1 MEIYKGELSYD
12 EYRKCVDS
20 CVAVKV
26 GRRTTVQQSQRR
38 DSSGWRN
45 SRRFYS
51 LLIYVI
57 SSFVFSHFF
66 LLWLLTL
73 VERPESSDVSKR
85 TLESYVNP
93 PVNSL
98 FFKVVLGTVV
108 SNAFVSDASVGEY
121 VSIFILS
128 VWAHGSMLLKLFSC
142 PPGYLE
148 TPCSEEIDYGS
159 GFIIGD
165 RMVVTCMHVIEEA
178 LKDKPAQIHILN
190 NIIGELPCEVV
201 HRDAA
206 YDLALLHCHDLDL
219 QQYGISPLDL
229 SEKELWPSI
238 HVFTFGFPITHTG
251 KSALYAD
258 GKVSGWK
265 ERFGRKDFMVLNGLF
280 NNGNSGGPVFCRI
293 DNTVKVVGV
302 VAQKHKKEFL
312 TLEENIMFAQEE
324 QSLQNVFIK
333 GLSNHLWKVVLFK
346 IHDALNGSHCQFG
359 YANAVPG
366 YLLVEFV
373 YSAKSKLKSDL
384 NT

>member
-1 MEIYKGELSYD
+1 METCKRELSYN
-12 EYRKCVDS
+12 EYRKCVAS

-26 GRRTTVQQSQRR
+26 GRTTVQQSQRR
-38 DSSGWRN
+38 DSYAWRN

-57 SSFVFSHFF
+57 SSFVVSHYV

-73 VERPESSDVSKR
+73 VERPESSDDSKR
-85 TLESYVNP
+85 ALESYVN
-93 PVNSL
+93 SL
-98 FFKVVLGTVV
+98 FVKVVLGTVV
-108 SNAFVSDASVGEY
+108 SNTFVSDASVGEY
-121 VSIFILS
+121 VTFFSLS
-128 VWAHGSMLLKLFSC
+128 VWAHGSMLLELFSY

-148 TPCSEEIDYGS
+148 TPRCSEEIDYGS

-178 LKDKPAQIHILN
+178 LKDKHAQIHILN
-190 NIIGELPCEVV
+190 DIIGELPCEVV

-206 YDLALLHCHDLDL
+206 NDLALLHCNDLDL
-219 QQYGISPLDL
+219 QQHGISPLDL
-229 SEKELWPSI
+229 SEEELWPSI

-265 ERFGRKDFMVLNGLF
+265 ERFGRKDFMVLNGFF

-373 YSAKSKLKSDL
+373 YCAKSKLKSDL

>member
-1 MEIYKGELSYD
+1 METYKGGLSYN

-20 CVAVKV
+20 CVAVNV
-26 GRRTTVQQSQRR
+26 GRTTVQQSQRR
-38 DSSGWRN
+38 DSSAWRK
-45 SRRFYS
+45 SRRFYF
-51 LLIYVI
+51 LLIYII
-57 SSFVFSHFF
+57 STFVVSHYF

-73 VERPESSDVSKR
+73 VKRPESSDLSKR
-85 TLESYVNP
+85 TLEPYVN
-93 PVNSL
+93 VNSL

-108 SNAFVSDASVGEY
+108 SDTFVSDASVGEY
-121 VSIFILS
+121 VTFFSLS
-128 VWAHGSMLLKLFSC
+128 VWAHVSMFVELFSC

-148 TPCSEEIDYGS
+148 TPCCSEEIDYGS

-206 YDLALLHCHDLDL
+206 NDLALLHCHDLDL

-229 SEKELWPSI
+229 SEKVLWPSI
-238 HVFTFGFPITHTG
+238 GVFTFGFPITHTG

-265 ERFGRKDFMVLNGLF
+265 ERFGRKDFMVLNGVF

-293 DNTVKVVGV
+293 DNTVKIVGV

-312 TLEENIMFAQEE
+312 TLEENIMFAKEE

-333 GLSNHLWKVVLFK
+333 GHWNHLWKVVLFK

-373 YSAKSKLKSDL
+373 NSAKSKLKSEL